1 MVMNKNSSISLFA
14 NIHAIIDDYLTKKLA
29 EQGFEEFASSHGNI
43 LFQLSKQPQISMS
56 ELAKLINRDKS
67 TTTVLVRKL
76 ETKGYIAVKQ
86 DKNDKRSRTVSL
98 TEEGKKYN
106 SITEEISNNLL
117 ETFYKDFSDDEIELF
132 VNFLDKIKTNFK

>member
-117 ETFYKDFSDDEIELF
+117 ETFYKDFSYDEIELF